1 MKQSLVLWISA
12 LIITFI
18 IIFIQNRIS
27 PTYPSSGTIG
37 IGGQKVTYQ
46 FKKVHNSSNDY
57 KIFIRSDLKE
67 LKGILKWKSAKS
79 DSWNI
84 DTMKNSEGNI
94 FSSIP
99 KTNYP
104 DTIEYK
110 ICLIYGSQEYFLP
123 VSGTEK
129 IIFLGDVPKTI
140 MLHYFL
146 TLFVGLLLA
155 VRGGMEYFNEKPRLK
170 LYSIFTLISFFSCAM
185 IFASVQ
191 KAYQIGAIGKFV
203 PPLEQIFENWLIA
216 IVVLWL
222 CTLIA
227 ISFLKN
233 PKKWILISSL
243 ITVLVFLFH
252 I

>member
-1 MKQSLVLWISA
+1 MRQRLVLWISA

-46 FKKVHNSSNDY
+46 FKKIHNCNSDY

-67 LKGILKWKSAKS
+67 LKGTLKWKSAKS
-79 DSWNI
+79 NSWNI
-84 DTMKNSEGNI
+84 DTIKNSEGNI

-110 ICLIYGSQEYFLP
+110 IRLIYGGQEYFLP
-123 VSGTEK
+123 VSGAEK
-129 IIFLGDVPKTI
+129 IMFLGGVPQSI

-155 VRGGMEYFNEKPRLK
+155 VRGGLEYFNEKPRLK
-170 LYSIFTLISFFSCAM
+170 LYSIFTLISFFSCAL
-185 IFASVQ
+185 IFAPVQ

-216 IVVLWL
+216 IVLLWI
-222 CTLIA
+222 CNLIA

-233 PKKWILISSL
+233 SKKWILISSL
-243 ITVLVFLFH
+243 LTLLIFLFH
-252 I
+252 K